1 MGFLTPASRSISER
15 ARGRS
20 TGCDARYQDNVATLA
35 AMALPRVARLAL
47 AAVLIMAATVAVNL
61 APPNAY
67 LAATLK
73 LWQQGHFL
81 NFNGL
86 TRLVSA
92 LWAFVA
98 LAYLM
103 FLAARRREAVG

>member
-1 MGFLTPASRSISER
+1 SIIVVFSLPSG
-15 ARGRS
+15 AHIYL
-20 TGCDARYQDNVATLA
+20 AATVLPTRA
-35 AMALPRVARLAL
+35 AMALPPVARLAL

-92 LWAFVA
+92 LWPFVA
-98 LAYLM
+98 LAYLVL
-103 FLAARRREAVG
+103 LATRGGSERALR